1 MIPTSWLSRVGGTD
15 GIDLG
20 PRGCRKQLCLWV
32 RSAPSVSGSKVPAC
46 AGGRVFTP
54 LHRKLV
60 PWAWRQA
67 SFQNHPLSAESFRL
81 GEVLLSRG
89 VLVWRVASRRQPR
102 LFFPCCLPESRNQRR
117 QRYCQCR
124 IGQ

>member
-1 MIPTSWLSRVGGTD
+1 MIATSWSSSVPGTE

-20 PRGCRKQLCLWV
+20 PRGCRKQLCIWV
-32 RSAPSVSGSKVPAC
+32 RSAPSVSGEKVPAC
-46 AGGRVFTP
+46 AGWRVFTP

-67 SFQNHPLSAESFRL
+67 SFQNHPPLEGLFHL

-89 VLVWRVASRRQPR
+89 ALVGRAANRPQPEPFVL
-102 LFFPCCLPESRNQRR
+102 CYLP
-117 QRYCQCR
+117 
-124 IGQ
+124 G